1 MGKKPHQ
8 NKACVVANFL
18 SLNFHSSSTCFVSV
32 ILESRKHS
40 TNRSSQE
47 ACVLEGA
54 EHAHTS
60 SHTRAHTLTHPWG
73 RLHDGKASVDLRR
86 GCRAERPRGQ
96 EAQALNTRQRLCR
109 NPVQSRPGGKSI
121 SSRRA
126 CGARRDRRQAGRPH
140 PGPHGP
146 QSGRWRGRS
155 SGSLGQALTDLSGS
169 HPSPSPVG
177 SVWPAELSCVHKAHD
192 CFAQRS
198 LLASP
203 GKLEGLATLNP
214 RVMAGGG
221 RARDPVAMR
230 EDQRAWLTTA
240 PGPPAD

>member
-1 MGKKPHQ
+1 MADFNGKKKETHQ

-32 ILESRKHS
+32 ILESREHS

-47 ACVLEGA
+47 ACALEGA

-60 SHTRAHTLTHPWG
+60 SHTRAHTLTQPWG

-86 GCRAERPRGQ
+86 GCRAEGPSGP

-109 NPVQSRPGGKSI
+109 NPGAELSGREDHQLSQSL
-121 SSRRA
+121 
-126 CGARRDRRQAGRPH
+126 RRQKGRKAGWR
-140 PGPHGP
+140 GPAGGGGGP
-146 QSGRWRGRS
+146 QGASAR
-155 SGSLGQALTDLSGS
+155 
-169 HPSPSPVG
+169 PSPTCRTRIPAPAPWV
-177 SVWPAELSCVHKAHD
+177 VWPAELSCVHKTHD
-192 CFAQRS
+192 CCAQRS

-214 RVMAGGG
+214 QFGK
-221 RARDPVAMR
+221 
-230 EDQRAWLTTA
+230 
-240 PGPPAD
+240 